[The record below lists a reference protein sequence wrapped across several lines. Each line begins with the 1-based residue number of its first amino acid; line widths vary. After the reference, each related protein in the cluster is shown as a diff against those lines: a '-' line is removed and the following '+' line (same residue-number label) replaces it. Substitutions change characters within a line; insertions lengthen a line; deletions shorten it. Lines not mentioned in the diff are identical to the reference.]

1 MYVTLPFTIFTN
13 FLYPAHTIFVRGHV
27 APSLEL
33 LFIQIC
39 AIQIVFND
47 AYLGLQC
54 QQQEEEKLA
63 EKQEQ
68 ALRAEMKKYTT
79 LEKVIDEKSVGR
91 LAKAYNLDLSN
102 R

>member
-1 MYVTLPFTIFTN
+1 MLPFLHTAQTIVVGG
-13 FLYPAHTIFVRGHV
+13 LV

-39 AIQIVFND
+39 AIQIVFHVG
-47 AYLGLQC
+47 YLGLQC

-63 EKQEQ
+63 EEHEQ
-68 ALRAEMKKYTT
+68 VLRAEMKKYTA

-91 LAKAYNLDLSN
+91 LAKACNLDLSN